1 MLSLYAFLGE
11 LLEMKM
17 KYYNTDLPMFS
28 MSADLPF
35 WK

>member
-1 MLSLYAFLGE
+1 MLPLYAFFW
-11 LLEMKM
+11 LLEIKM
-17 KYYNTDLPMFS
+17 KYYNTPLPMFS